1 VGWRRPTVAGGDDVG
16 ARWVVTGA
24 RAGAGGTGN
33 QLERSKAVW
42 AADRCAW
49 PSKHFFPNFQ
59 IHSKLCNSIQM
70 SSRGSKIFMLCM
82 VLYLSILN
90 NFSHCP
96 NFKIPLDFKLQILG
110 QIQI

>member
-1 VGWRRPTVAGGDDVG
+1 VAGGDDVG

-49 PSKHFFPNFQ
+49 PSKHFFSKFPNSLQTLQF
-59 IHSKLCNSIQM
+59 NSNVFP
-70 SSRGSKIFMLCM
+70 RFKNLHALHGAIFEHIEQLFS
-82 VLYLSILN
+82 LSQ
-90 NFSHCP
+90 
-96 NFKIPLDFKLQILG
+96 LQNPSG
-110 QIQI
+110 F